1 MVFEPMLLPPK
12 MFPSRVIVGAA
23 PSKVKL
29 HVFWNDK
36 PKASVMFAV
45 KVWLPFPAGV
55 TNEPPKSWSDEPSQ
69 NRFTF
74 VGKILDVV

>member
-55 TNEPPKSWSDEPSQ
+55 TNEPLSLGGMNHPKTD
-69 NRFTF
+69 
-74 VGKILDVV
+74 LHL